1 MAQHVKNKKHGHRA
15 AEDLMYSLRELAKA
29 IEEGVPLTERF
40 TVRTVS
46 IPEPSR
52 YSPAAV
58 KKLRDQLGMSQAI
71 FAELLG
77 VSRVWV
83 QGWER
88 GVRQP
93 SPLARRLMDTI
104 RANPAVWLATVWAKA
119 S

>member
-1 MAQHVKNKKHGHRA
+1 MAQTRKSKISNRRA
-15 AEDLMYSLRELAKA
+15 ADDIMHSLRELARA
-29 IEEGVPLTERF
+29 MADGVALEQRF

-46 IPEPSR
+46 IPEPAK

-58 KKLRDQLGMSQAI
+58 KKLRAELGMSQAV

-88 GVRQP
+88 GVRHP
-93 SPLARRLMDTI
+93 SALARRLMDTI
-104 RANPAVWLATVWAKA
+104 RANPASWLATVWAKA
-119 S
+119 G

>member
-1 MAQHVKNKKHGHRA
+1 MKRYGKDKISKRRA
-15 AEDLMYSLRELAKA
+15 AGDIMHSLRELAKA
-29 IEEGVPLTERF
+29 VEDGVPLSERF

-46 IPEPSR
+46 IPGPR
-52 YSPAAV
+52 KYSPAAV
-58 KKLRDQLGMSQAI
+58 RKLRDQLGMSQAV

-77 VSRVWV
+77 VSRIWV

-104 RANPAVWLATVWAKA
+104 RANPASWLATVWAKA